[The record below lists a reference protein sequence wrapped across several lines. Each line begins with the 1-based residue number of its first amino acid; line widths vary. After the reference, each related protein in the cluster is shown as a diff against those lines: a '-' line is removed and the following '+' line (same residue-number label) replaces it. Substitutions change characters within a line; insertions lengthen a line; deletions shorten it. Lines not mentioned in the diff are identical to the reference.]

1 MFNNV
6 VEIIIKKEFEENVCI
21 NSSIVKVF
29 HDNLFKAQK
38 YCRNQIQKI
47 LNKLNENDEKAINI
61 GWGDADFNY
70 VYTYALYGI
79 GEPDDR
85 VEYHIKTFDISD

>member
-47 LNKLNENDEKAINI
+47 LNK
-61 GWGDADFNY
+61 
-70 VYTYALYGI
+70 
-79 GEPDDR
+79 
-85 VEYHIKTFDISD
+85 